1 MTRQKESFEFWADFD
16 FMKQLLFEESQAL
29 DEDASREIVAGMDSD
44 RLSVEVNVYGADQDY
59 IEKTGRYGILEY
71 YVCECIDGDWDSL
84 AELDYIANTTNY
96 DGIVVPTVTP
106 ETTEEEL
113 KQEMSDILTQ
123 LLQLS
128 DELCEME

>member
-1 MTRQKESFEFWADFD
+1 MTQQKESFKFWEDFD
-16 FMKQLLFEESQAL
+16 FMKQLLFDESHAL
-29 DEDASREIVAGMDSD
+29 GEDASREIVAGIDSD
-44 RLSVEVNVYGADQDY
+44 RLSVEVNVYGVDQDY

-71 YVCECIDGDWDSL
+71 YVCECTNGDWGSL
-84 AELDYIANTTNY
+84 AELDYIANMTSY

-113 KQEMSDILTQ
+113 KQEMSEILTQ

>member
-71 YVCECIDGDWDSL
+71 YVCECSDGDWDSL

-113 KQEMSDILTQ
+113 KQEMSDILAQ